1 MESYREGRGGGG
13 GTTDG
18 QTGMGVPTRIF
29 SMDGYILKLHNAA
42 SNNPMK

>member
-13 GTTDG
+13 GG
-18 QTGMGVPTRIF
+18 EQTGMGVPTRIF